1 MKICNINYKSFELN
15 FNIFFLSIDKHVE
28 FLAHVRLL
36 PQILN
41 SNQMKKSF
49 LNMNNSNLQTS
60 PNQIQTQRQQKHHI
74 FSSFS
79 SQSISNLQSFSN
91 NSNNGNIL
99 SAKNERDESPS
110 NLNCDSTQNTNITL
124 LDWIKSTDPQNK
136 LNNVV
141 EETKDML
148 EKFNSNLKWNDLQAN
163 IAKLLNQ
170 IDSNSEMREIHGLT
184 KRLQDLNSFLE
195 ESDKLLAS
203 QAEIQDSFSQNLERA
218 TKLKEQSILQDLCR
232 GHEKQLELF
241 KSNHFKMIEI
251 TNKISKAKLE
261 LIRVIHFRLQ

>member
-1 MKICNINYKSFELN
+1 
-15 FNIFFLSIDKHVE
+15 
-28 FLAHVRLL
+28 
-36 PQILN
+36 
-41 SNQMKKSF
+41 
-49 LNMNNSNLQTS
+49 MNKSNLQTS
-60 PNQIQTQRQQKHHI
+60 PNQTQHHI

-91 NSNNGNIL
+91 NINNSSTIPP
-99 SAKNERDESPS
+99 KNKRDDSPS
-110 NLNCDSTQNTNITL
+110 NLKVNSTLNTNITL

-141 EETKDML
+141 EETKEML
-148 EKFNSNLKWNDLQAN
+148 EKFSTNLKWNDLQMN

-184 KRLQDLNSFLE
+184 KRLQDLNAFLE

-218 TKLKEQSILQDLCR
+218 TKLKDQSILQDLCR

-261 LIRVIHFRLQ
+261 LIRVIHFRLQY